1 MQIVRL
7 RFLSHGYKRSVLW
20 LLKYAKIRFR
30 SGFRPGPRWGSS
42 RHSSRPPS
50 RLERGHPSSYPTP
63 LGTDPPSAL
72 VMCPPSIPARS
83 TPMSGSRPQGR
94 SRKKCIDNIRED
106 CSRYRRHTL
115 IDATRSAKDGN
126 QWRNVVHNLGCQR
139 ARILSSLPRHTK
151 SSMSS
156 SGPPTLVYCHS

>member
-1 MQIVRL
+1 VQIVRL

-72 VMCPPSIPARS
+72 AMRTPGILARS
-83 TPMSGSRPQGR
+83 TPMVVVVVVVVVVIVVFLRCTLNNKLYSTVSCQKKLYLCCKRGR
-94 SRKKCIDNIRED
+94 
-106 CSRYRRHTL
+106 
-115 IDATRSAKDGN
+115 
-126 QWRNVVHNLGCQR
+126 
-139 ARILSSLPRHTK
+139 
-151 SSMSS
+151 
-156 SGPPTLVYCHS
+156 